1 MFPSVTFYWL
11 FPCAFPKDL
20 CGGALRR
27 GLEGGGCWKC
37 VGREG
42 MGLCLLADG
51 QCDQPKGKL
60 RAMELSGFSPCH
72 GRISLLWS
80 AARPQPTQFGS
91 DLAAGAATEQ
101 SGFAAALWFAK
112 ISFGHLGFLPLLLQ
126 QSASVCCY
134 RCCYRSA
141 SRADENLETWGSS
154 VGGRCL

>member
-1 MFPSVTFYWL
+1 MLEV
-11 FPCAFPKDL
+11 
-20 CGGALRR
+20 CGQGRR
-27 GLEGGGCWKC
+27 GAVSLP
-37 VGREG
+37 
-42 MGLCLLADG
+42 ADG
-51 QCDQPKGKL
+51 QRDQPKGKL

-112 ISFGHLGFLPLLLQ
+112 ISFGHLSFLPLPLQ

-134 RCCYRSA
+134 RRCYRSA

-154 VGGRCL
+154 VGGKCL